1 MSTKKALVSI
11 VSMVGAR
18 IKNITKVAIV
28 AVVAAAFFAAGLAYA
43 DHHAVKVAKKE
54 GIGSY
59 LTDINGMTL
68 YYFKKDT
75 AGKSACEGPC
85 VENWPL
91 YYRETV
97 APKDGLAAS
106 DFGSIT
112 RPDGKKQTTYK
123 GMPLYYFAKD
133 KKPGDTLGQGVKD
146 AWYVVN
152 P

>member
-1 MSTKKALVSI
+1 MSGKKVLL
-11 VSMVGAR
+11 SMRNV
-18 IKNITKVAIV
+18 TKVATAAV
-28 AVVAAAFFAAGLAYA
+28 MVVAFLAAGLAYA

-68 YYFKKDT
+68 YYFKKDS

-97 APKDGLAAS
+97 APKDSLAAG
-106 DFGSIT
+106 DFGTIT

-146 AWYVVN
+146 VWYVVN